1 MGVWALIP
9 LSGFALGFAYPR
21 WWIAAAAAPFGA
33 YIVLTNE
40 LEGNVGTWVALV
52 LSALLACA
60 IVSGV
65 ALRRLSRRR
74 LRA

>member
-9 LSGFALGFAYPR
+9 LSGFALGLACPR
-21 WWIAAAAAPFGA
+21 WWAAAAALPFGS

-40 LEGNVGTWVALV
+40 LDGSLGLWIALV

-65 ALRRLSRRR
+65 ALGRLYRRR

>member
-1 MGVWALIP
+1 VGVWALIP
-9 LSGFALGFAYPR
+9 LSGFVLGFAYPR
-21 WWIAAAAAPFGA
+21 WWIASAAIPFGA

-40 LEGNVGTWVALV
+40 LEDKIGLWVASV
-52 LSALLACA
+52 LSGLLVCA

-65 ALRRLSRRR
+65 ALRKLYRRR